1 MTVGKSLSP
10 YPRGRE
16 KVRGIGHHRGR
27 RPKSPGDDTDWTIKQ
42 PVGQAGK
49 GDFQCRWHQVAL
61 SLSPDGSPRFKLQK
75 TTLILDQGWQ
85 TFQGLFLGLKK
96 RLDSEGLR
104 VGAWPACLP
113 KRPSRFDDAFYISEE
128 YEPKASLFQRD
139 GTLVFN
145 LPTLS
150 KLKVEKP
157 HQDAV
162 TELAQNKTG
171 RQPNKGFEG
180 LALDPEGRE
189 L

>member
-1 MTVGKSLSP
+1 M
-10 YPRGRE
+10 
-16 KVRGIGHHRGR
+16 
-27 RPKSPGDDTDWTIKQ
+27 
-42 PVGQAGK
+42 
-49 GDFQCRWHQVAL
+49 AL

-85 TFQGLFLGLKK
+85 TFQGLFSGLKK
-96 RLDSEGLR
+96 RLDPEGLR
-104 VGAWPACLP
+104 VGAWPACMP

-145 LPTLS
+145 LPAPS

-157 HQDAV
+157 HQGAV
-162 TELAQNKTG
+162 TELAQNKIG

-189 L
+189 LWVAVQGPLIVD